1 MANASA
7 THTEIERKFL
17 VDTKRWSDRSGGV
30 PYRQAYLSKEGNTV
44 RARIAGDKAYLTIKG
59 KAVGISRPE
68 FEYEIPV
75 ADAEALFGL
84 AVSAVVDKTRYRQTY
99 GGKLWE
105 IDVFHGDN
113 EGLVVAE
120 IELNSEDEAF
130 EKPEWLG
137 PEVSADKRY
146 TNAALARNPY
156 KNWKAC

>member
-1 MANASA
+1 MNA

-17 VDTKRWSDRSGGV
+17 VDVQRWTDRSGGTA
-30 PYRQAYLSKEGNTV
+30 YRQAYLSKEGNTV
-44 RARIAGDKAYLTIKG
+44 RARVAGDKAYLTIKG

-75 ADAEALFGL
+75 ADAEALFKL
-84 AVSAVVDKTRYRQTY
+84 AVSAVVSKTRYRQTY

-120 IELNSEDEAF
+120 IELGSEDEAF
-130 EKPEWLG
+130 EKPDWLG
-137 PEVSADKRY
+137 PEISADKRY

-156 KNWKAC
+156 KNWPR

>member
-7 THTEIERKFL
+7 KHTEIERKFL
-17 VDTKRWSDRSGGV
+17 VDTTLWTDRSGGK

-59 KAVGISRPE
+59 KAKGISRSE

-84 AVSAVVDKTRYRQTY
+84 AVSAIVSKTRYRQMVN
-99 GGKLWE
+99 GKLWE

-120 IELNSEDEAF
+120 IELENEDESF
-130 EKPEWLG
+130 EKPIWATK
-137 PEVSADKRY
+137 EVSFDKRY
-146 TNAALARNPY
+146 TNASLARNPY
-156 KNWKAC
+156 KNWLR